1 MSSRYDFGV
10 LFFVWISLWRHLNVV
25 TVWFRRLF
33 FCLNIFVTPPRCRH
47 GMISASFWISLWRH
61 LDVVT
66 VWFRR
71 LFFLFEYLCDAI
83 SMSPRYDFGVVVW
96 PFVCD
101 IFVTSPRCHHGMIS
115 VSFFLFEYLC
125 DATSMSPRY
134 DFGVLFCLNIFVTP
148 PRCRHGMI
156 SVSLFNLFFCLRC
169 RYSTSIRYRHDLF
182 VTNKHRNNAFKFKL
196 KDVESIFITISWRHW
211 INIESSFIWHRPW
224 TLNFSKVA
232 LYAVGIDHKD
242 LIEIFWEAVYG
253 EFPDIYDDNYS
264 LTEITSEPTEVLQDE
279 HNIS

>member
-1 MSSRYDFGV
+1 MSPRYDFSVFFFCLNIFVTPPQCRHGMISASFFLFEYLCDATSMSSRYDFGV
-10 LFFVWISLWRHLNVV
+10 F
-25 TVWFRRLF
+25 
-33 FCLNIFVTPPRCRH
+33 LNIFVTPPRCRH
-47 GMISASFWISLWRH
+47 GMISAS
-61 LDVVT
+61 
-66 VWFRR
+66 
-71 LFFLFEYLCDAI
+71 FFLFEYLCDAI

-224 TLNFSKVA
+224 TLNFSKV
-232 LYAVGIDHKD
+232 
-242 LIEIFWEAVYG
+242 
-253 EFPDIYDDNYS
+253 
-264 LTEITSEPTEVLQDE
+264 
-279 HNIS
+279 HNPKLK